1 MKAPPLLT
9 TARLALSA
17 PEARDADAIF
27 ERFAG
32 DPEVTR
38 YMSWPRH
45 RSLEDTRA
53 FLSFSASQW
62 QRRDAGP
69 YLIRAREDD
78 RLLGATGLQI
88 DGPGEAVTG
97 YVLAK
102 DAWGQGYATEALQA
116 MVDLART
123 IGLARL
129 TALCHHEHRAS
140 QRVLEKCGFERERRM
155 RRSDFPNLAPGVR
168 QDALCYTLRLHPD

>member
-1 MKAPPLLT
+1 MKTPALVT
-9 TARLALSA
+9 TARLVLSA
-17 PEARDADAIF
+17 PEPGDADAIF
-27 ERFAG
+27 ERFAS
-32 DPEVTR
+32 DFEVTR

-45 RSLEDTRA
+45 RSLSDTRD
-53 FLSFSASQW
+53 FLSFSAAQW
-62 QRRDAGP
+62 QRRDVGP

-123 IGLARL
+123 IGLVRL

-140 QRVLEKCGFERERRM
+140 QRVLEKGGFERERRM
-155 RRSDFPNLAPGVR
+155 RRSEFPNLAPGVL
-168 QDALCYTLRLHPD
+168 QDAFCYSRTL